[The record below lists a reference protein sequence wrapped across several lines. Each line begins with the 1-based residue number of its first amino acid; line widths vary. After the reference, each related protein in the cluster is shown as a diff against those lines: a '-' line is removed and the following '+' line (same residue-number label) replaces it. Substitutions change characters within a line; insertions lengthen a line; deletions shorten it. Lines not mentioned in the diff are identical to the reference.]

1 MRTKERLKS
10 LSKTKKKAEEKLDM
24 KLTSKEG
31 LPVDELQNLKDEY
44 LREGLLI
51 LGELVTKRFG

>member
-1 MRTKERLKS
+1 MAD
-10 LSKTKKKAEEKLDM
+10 AEEKKAAEKLDT
-24 KLTSKEG
+24 KVTSKEG
-31 LPVDELQNLKDEY
+31 LPVNELQNMKDEY